1 MPSYSFCK
9 RLDRNREC
17 DEALTTIQIDQNQL
31 YVSEDSTLFDPRCA
45 KIDTINQI
53 CLSPRFPYT
62 LDIQTN
68 SILHVPNSFCRLQL
82 NSNCIQNYETFYIDS
97 QTTFYYKLQ
106 NFINANLIEPQ
117 AIYDQEIKCLQPYV
131 YQSSL
136 KGCIPSKFN
145 CNQNDGK
152 TCICEQ
158 NQAVDSTGS
167 TCSDQFQNCFMYG
180 QVGQIQYCMTC
191 NSGFYL
197 YQNKCVP
204 ISSKNSPTCDTGS
217 QLDLNSLKYLQTFL
231 ININPSINQDMSDPL
246 YLIILKYSIDV
257 LKDPK
262 YLQFKGSN
270 PNFTFNCEQAFISGI
285 ACTQSIQNLCIQCQN
300 SDIYYIQQ
308 QGSQSS
314 LNLKYEAFCGKSE
327 DKNINNC
334 KIISNNQ
341 CVLCKE
347 QYMMNQQKQCV
358 QGTDINCLTY
368 DDQGNCLFCIQ
379 DFILINSKC
388 NQMCDQGNV
397 FTNTNSST
405 NCVPFNIEYQY
416 CLISSQSQGCIQC
429 PQGYFLDKDNQCN
442 VNTNTNYCIVFDTS
456 KNECKFCQKN
466 FKYFNKICQGSL
478 QQIQGLTFGNEG
490 LSIDYY
496 TMNQKG
502 SYLDYDFNYQ
512 TCQTN
517 NNLACNKCY
526 QQYCLDKISNCPAG
540 YGWSELY
547 QKCFIQCQNGM
558 LLNFLKCDN
567 KKVCDN
573 LFSCS
578 NCSLVSNIN
587 DCGQKCSQGQYFSK
601 LLNSCFFYC
610 GNYQIAKDQSSC
622 QSTTLCIDGLQWNN
636 TDKKCY
642 CQQWV
647 IDSTG
652 VSQCSNCSLV
662 TDLSLCNNKCAIYQY
677 YSATICMEYC
687 GNAQISKQYQTC
699 SKSNL
704 CIDGFQWDTQNNQC
718 SKQCS
723 QSNCQIQCD
732 QKTIDPYF
740 NIQQCPN
747 CSLVTNPQLCKNPCN
762 NSQIYFQNSCMA
774 YCGKGLVAN
783 GECQNSSTCVEGYV
797 YQGNGYCDKQQ
808 SKSYE
813 SDQSNLNIDW
823 SFSMTNVIVIAII
836 FLIITLFAIWVIKKL
851 KNIPLIIKQNS
862 QEMKKQQEEEYQI
875 LINQIEK
882 QQFEIQTLNQLINTY
897 QQVSTINQNEFD
909 INPNNNQNQNFEEQS
924 PSQHTIQIMMKNDNQ
939 QLEAQYSQQQLQ
951 STPNLQNE

>member
-1 MPSYSFCK
+1 MRKKIKINFFILIQAFLLIEVNSIIIIQNCGLALRTIQQQSIACQECQRGYIVNYDFQSCILASELPMPSYSFCK

-587 DCGQKCSQGQYFSK
+587 DCGQKCSQGY
-601 LLNSCFFYC
+601 
-610 GNYQIAKDQSSC
+610 
-622 QSTTLCIDGLQWNN
+622 
-636 TDKKCY
+636 
-642 CQQWV
+642 
-647 IDSTG
+647 
-652 VSQCSNCSLV
+652 
-662 TDLSLCNNKCAIYQY
+662 
-677 YSATICMEYC
+677 
-687 GNAQISKQYQTC
+687 
-699 SKSNL
+699 
-704 CIDGFQWDTQNNQC
+704 
-718 SKQCS
+718 
-723 QSNCQIQCD
+723 
-732 QKTIDPYF
+732 
-740 NIQQCPN
+740 
-747 CSLVTNPQLCKNPCN
+747 
-762 NSQIYFQNSCMA
+762 CMA